1 MYEIKLTNDD
11 VYYFILKDSEKIGIY
26 KKLREY
32 EKTKIIFYR

>member
-1 MYEIKLTNDD
+1 MMMYITS
-11 VYYFILKDSEKIGIY
+11 FLKDSEKIGIY